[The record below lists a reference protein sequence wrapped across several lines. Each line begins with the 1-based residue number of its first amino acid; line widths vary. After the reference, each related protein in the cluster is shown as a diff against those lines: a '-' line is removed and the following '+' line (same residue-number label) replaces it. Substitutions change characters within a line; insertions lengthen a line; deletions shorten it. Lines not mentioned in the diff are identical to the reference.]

1 MTDFTIVQNEEEL
14 LQKVKEKVSEGY
26 DESELSVLSRTKL
39 QIDELHNS
47 EVSLIATSGSF
58 SDKIAKIMTGE
69 DGEEVVLS
77 HYDITDDEKE
87 HYKKE
92 ILNDKYIIVAA
103 RDTSSHE
110 EVEKTNAAYESES
123 VVGHHYAEESNGP
136 KS

>member
-39 QIDELHNS
+39 HIDELHNS

-77 HYDITDDEKE
+77 H
-87 HYKKE
+87 
-92 ILNDKYIIVAA
+92 
-103 RDTSSHE
+103 
-110 EVEKTNAAYESES
+110 
-123 VVGHHYAEESNGP
+123 
-136 KS
+136 

>member
-39 QIDELHNS
+39 HIDELHNS

-69 DGEEVVLS
+69 DG
-77 HYDITDDEKE
+77 
-87 HYKKE
+87 
-92 ILNDKYIIVAA
+92 
-103 RDTSSHE
+103 
-110 EVEKTNAAYESES
+110 
-123 VVGHHYAEESNGP
+123 
-136 KS
+136 

>member
-39 QIDELHNS
+39 HIDELHNS

-69 DGEEVVLS
+69 DGEEVV
-77 HYDITDDEKE
+77 
-87 HYKKE
+87 
-92 ILNDKYIIVAA
+92 
-103 RDTSSHE
+103 
-110 EVEKTNAAYESES
+110 
-123 VVGHHYAEESNGP
+123 
-136 KS
+136 